1 MLVGFCLLACLKK
14 KKEHEEI
21 SKKIFSLIVFPYS

>member
-1 MLVGFCLLACLKK
+1 MLVGFCLFACLKK
-14 KKEHEEI
+14 KELEEI